1 MVIIAA
7 EAIEW
12 GKLIAE
18 FFVALI
24 AVFACTGFWELRKAK
39 FLAKRED
46 KKEEKNYDDHF
57 DEISNQVTGLSGQF
71 TELSDKFDFLAEDMQ
86 ELKKDIILL
95 QKANEETVKY
105 RELRDAQDKKAL
117 KAQEAV
123 IESLK
128 GLLRDRLLDV
138 YKQCI
143 AKGYYT
149 KEERETYGE
158 LFTCYESEPFDGNG
172 VMHQLRPIMQAL
184 PWTEEDAKRAQLLGA
199 KKKKEVI

>member
-7 EAIEW
+7 EALDW
-12 GKLIAE
+12 GKLVVD
-18 FFVALI
+18 FFVALL
-24 AVFACTGFWELRKAK
+24 AFFACTGFWELRKTK

-46 KKEEKNYDDHF
+46 KKEEKDYDSKLEHMS
-57 DEISNQVTGLSGQF
+57 EQMTGISDQVTS
-71 TELSDKFDFLAEDMQ
+71 LSDKFDFMAEDMQ

-95 QKANEETVKY
+95 QQANEETVKY
-105 RELRDAQDKKAL
+105 RELRDAQDRKSL

-128 GLLRDRLLDV
+128 GLLRDRLLEV

-172 VMHQLRPIMQAL
+172 VMHQLRPIVQAL
-184 PWTEEDAKRAQLLGA
+184 PWTAEDAGKLNDTDSDD
-199 KKKKEVI
+199 